1 MDDEKPP
8 LYEVDFETGKTR
20 IVPEPT
26 PDARLRAALEPFAK
40 LAKEI
45 ENLGANMVL
54 ADTDG
59 LSIVLGMTPTLDE
72 PVLGDLREAAAALE
86 AAPEAWRASFLVM
99 DEAGPRIVT
108 GGHAALRQ
116 HVLQSMWR
124 GTEGE
129 LKEDQENHGYIL
141 DILEQAGNAEHE
153 MWNDWSGG
161 VRRLAYSFEDG
172 SLEIIELPL
181 PQPSSTREV

>member
-86 AAPEAWRASFLVM
+86 AAPEAWRAIETAPQKRKVLVAYKNR
-99 DEAGPRIVT
+99 AGHWRIVLAFH
-108 GGHAALRQ
+108 GCPPLHPDADPYEGCIEIGDEWICPLGWWEEAEAYEDEP
-116 HVLQSMWR
+116 LQMVDGEPTHWR
-124 GTEGE
+124 
-129 LKEDQENHGYIL
+129 
-141 DILEQAGNAEHE
+141 
-153 MWNDWSGG
+153 
-161 VRRLAYSFEDG
+161 
-172 SLEIIELPL
+172 PL
-181 PQPSSTREV
+181 PQPPSSTREGS